1 MEIVK
6 THHIDASEPDENGLH
21 DYYYEYDIYAFSED
35 GVSYVARRYT
45 DEPEIAHFLKMRTG
59 QDWRLLEASDFNTAM
74 FAEATACLR
83 QEGAKQIQV
92 LGKLGY
98 FPV

>member
-1 MEIVK
+1 MEVIK
-6 THHIDASEPDENGLH
+6 THHVDASEPDANGLH
-21 DYYYEYDIYAFSED
+21 DYYYEYDLYAFSEGD
-35 GVSYVARRYT
+35 LSYVARRYC
-45 DEPEIAHFLKMRTG
+45 DEPGQARFLNKRTG

-92 LGKLGY
+92 LGKQGY